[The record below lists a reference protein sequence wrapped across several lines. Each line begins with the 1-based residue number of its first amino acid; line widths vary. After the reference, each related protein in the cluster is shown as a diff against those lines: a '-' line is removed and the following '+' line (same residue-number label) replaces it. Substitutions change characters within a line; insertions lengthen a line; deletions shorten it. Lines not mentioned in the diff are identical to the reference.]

1 MNFTITS
8 HQIVW
13 ICGFIASVW
22 GVVKIIKE
30 LKKPSDDLKATVKRH
45 DELLH
50 KDNERLNSLEKITLN
65 QEGINKKLEEHT
77 RILSDHD
84 DRLEEDKKRGDLML
98 KANMAILDG
107 MLSEDDKESLK
118 ATRKE
123 IQDFLVEKNQ
133 EDRIMEEKEVKFEEL
148 SEEAQTEL
156 SNGKEEGEEECH
168 IQA

>member
-8 HQIVW
+8 QQIVW

-30 LKKPSDDLKATVKRH
+30 LKKPSDDLKAKVQRH

-65 QEGINKKLEEHT
+65 QEGINRKLEEHT

-118 ATRKE
+118 TTRKE
-123 IQDFLVEKNQ
+123 IQDFLVE
-133 EDRIMEEKEVKFEEL
+133 RIRRYNSWKK
-148 SEEAQTEL
+148 
-156 SNGKEEGEEECH
+156 KK
-168 IQA
+168 

>member
-1 MNFTITS
+1 MKVITIDLEY
-8 HQIVW
+8 VLW
-13 ICGFIASVW
+13 LLGFIASAW

-30 LKKPSDDLKATVKRH
+30 LKKPNDDLKETVRKHEEWLVRD
-45 DELLH
+45 DERV
-50 KDNERLNSLEKITLN
+50 KSIESLVIT
-65 QEGINKKLEEHT
+65 QEGINRKLEEHT

-123 IQDFLVEKNQ
+123 IQDFLVEKN
-133 EDRIMEEKEVKFEEL
+133 
-148 SEEAQTEL
+148 
-156 SNGKEEGEEECH
+156 
-168 IQA
+168 

>member
-1 MNFTITS
+1 MNFVITS
-8 HQIVW
+8 QQIVW
-13 ICGFIASVW
+13 ICGLIASIW
-22 GVVKIIKE
+22 GVVKIVKE
-30 LKKPSDDLKATVKRH
+30 LKKPSDDLKAKVQRH

-65 QEGINKKLEEHT
+65 QEGINRKLEEHT

-84 DRLEEDKKRGDLML
+84 ERLEEDKKRGDLML

-123 IQDFLVEKNQ
+123 IQDFLVEKN
-133 EDRIMEEKEVKFEEL
+133 
-148 SEEAQTEL
+148 
-156 SNGKEEGEEECH
+156 
-168 IQA
+168 

>member
-1 MNFTITS
+1 MDFTITS
-8 HQIVW
+8 QQIVW
-13 ICGFIASVW
+13 ICGFIASIW

-30 LKKPSDDLKATVKRH
+30 LKKPSDDLKETVKRH
-45 DELLH
+45 TELLH
-50 KDNERLNSLEKITLN
+50 RDNERLNSLEKITLN
-65 QEGINKKLEEHT
+65 QEGINRKLEEHT

-123 IQDFLVEKNQ
+123 IQDFLVEKN
-133 EDRIMEEKEVKFEEL
+133 
-148 SEEAQTEL
+148 
-156 SNGKEEGEEECH
+156 
-168 IQA
+168 

>member
-1 MNFTITS
+1 MEFTITS
-8 HQIVW
+8 QQILW
-13 ICGFIASVW
+13 ICGFIASVY
-22 GVVKIIKE
+22 GVYKIVKE
-30 LKKPSDDLKATVKRH
+30 LKKPSDDLKAKVQRH

-65 QEGINKKLEEHT
+65 QEGINRKLEEHT

-123 IQDFLVEKNQ
+123 IQDFLVEKN
-133 EDRIMEEKEVKFEEL
+133 
-148 SEEAQTEL
+148 
-156 SNGKEEGEEECH
+156 
-168 IQA
+168 

>member
-1 MNFTITS
+1 MDFTITS
-8 HQIVW
+8 QQIVW
-13 ICGFIASVW
+13 ICGFIASIW

-30 LKKPSDDLKATVKRH
+30 LKKPSDDLKAKVQRH

-65 QEGINKKLEEHT
+65 QEGINRKLEEHT

-84 DRLEEDKKRGDLML
+84 ERLEEDKKRGDLML

-123 IQDFLVEKNQ
+123 IQDFLVEKN
-133 EDRIMEEKEVKFEEL
+133 
-148 SEEAQTEL
+148 
-156 SNGKEEGEEECH
+156 
-168 IQA
+168 

>member
-1 MNFTITS
+1 MDFTITS
-8 HQIVW
+8 QQIVW

-30 LKKPSDDLKATVKRH
+30 LKKPSDDLKAKVQRH

-65 QEGINKKLEEHT
+65 QEGINRKLEEHT

-123 IQDFLVEKNQ
+123 IQDFLVEKN
-133 EDRIMEEKEVKFEEL
+133 
-148 SEEAQTEL
+148 
-156 SNGKEEGEEECH
+156 
-168 IQA
+168 

>member
-1 MNFTITS
+1 MEFTITS
-8 HQIVW
+8 QQILW
-13 ICGFIASVW
+13 ICGFIASIW
-22 GVVKIIKE
+22 GVVKIVKE
-30 LKKPSDDLKATVKRH
+30 LKKPSDDLKAKVQRH

-65 QEGINKKLEEHT
+65 QEGINRKLEEHT

-84 DRLEEDKKRGDLML
+84 ERLEEDKKRGDLML

-123 IQDFLVEKNQ
+123 IQDFLVEKN
-133 EDRIMEEKEVKFEEL
+133 
-148 SEEAQTEL
+148 
-156 SNGKEEGEEECH
+156 
-168 IQA
+168 

>member
-50 KDNERLNSLEKITLN
+50 KDNERLNSLEKIMLN

-77 RILSDHD
+77 RLLSDHD

-123 IQDFLVEKNQ
+123 IQDFLVEKN
-133 EDRIMEEKEVKFEEL
+133 
-148 SEEAQTEL
+148 
-156 SNGKEEGEEECH
+156 
-168 IQA
+168 

>member
-1 MNFTITS
+1 MDFTITS
-8 HQIVW
+8 QQIVW
-13 ICGFIASVW
+13 ICGFIASIW

-30 LKKPSDDLKATVKRH
+30 LKKPNDDLKATVKRH

-65 QEGINKKLEEHT
+65 QEGINRKLEEHT

-123 IQDFLVEKNQ
+123 IQDFLVEKN
-133 EDRIMEEKEVKFEEL
+133 
-148 SEEAQTEL
+148 
-156 SNGKEEGEEECH
+156 
-168 IQA
+168 

>member
-1 MNFTITS
+1 MEFTITS
-8 HQIVW
+8 QQILW
-13 ICGFIASVW
+13 ICGFIASIW
-22 GVVKIIKE
+22 GVVKIVKE
-30 LKKPSDDLKATVKRH
+30 LKRPSDDLKAKVQRH

-65 QEGINKKLEEHT
+65 QEGINRKLEEHT

-84 DRLEEDKKRGDLML
+84 ERLEEDKKRGDLML

-123 IQDFLVEKNQ
+123 IQDFLVEKN
-133 EDRIMEEKEVKFEEL
+133 
-148 SEEAQTEL
+148 
-156 SNGKEEGEEECH
+156 
-168 IQA
+168 

>member
-1 MNFTITS
+1 MGKVITIDLEY
-8 HQIVW
+8 VLW
-13 ICGFIASVW
+13 LLGFIASAW

-30 LKKPSDDLKATVKRH
+30 LKKPNDDLKVMVKRH

-50 KDNERLNSLEKITLN
+50 RGNERLNSLERIALN
-65 QEGINKKLEEHT
+65 QESINRKLEEHT

-123 IQDFLVEKNQ
+123 IQDFLVEKN
-133 EDRIMEEKEVKFEEL
+133 
-148 SEEAQTEL
+148 
-156 SNGKEEGEEECH
+156 
-168 IQA
+168 

>member
-1 MNFTITS
+1 MDFTITS
-8 HQIVW
+8 QQIVW
-13 ICGFIASVW
+13 ICGFIASIW

-30 LKKPSDDLKATVKRH
+30 LKKPSDDLKAKVQRH

-50 KDNERLNSLEKITLN
+50 KDNERLNSLEKVTLN
-65 QEGINKKLEEHT
+65 QEGINRKLEEHT

-123 IQDFLVEKNQ
+123 IQDFLVEKN
-133 EDRIMEEKEVKFEEL
+133 
-148 SEEAQTEL
+148 
-156 SNGKEEGEEECH
+156 
-168 IQA
+168 

>member
-1 MNFTITS
+1 MDFTITS
-8 HQIVW
+8 QQIVW
-13 ICGFIASVW
+13 ICGFIASIW

-30 LKKPSDDLKATVKRH
+30 LKKPSDDLKTKVQRH

-65 QEGINKKLEEHT
+65 QEGINRKLEEHT

-123 IQDFLVEKNQ
+123 IQDFLVEKN
-133 EDRIMEEKEVKFEEL
+133 
-148 SEEAQTEL
+148 
-156 SNGKEEGEEECH
+156 
-168 IQA
+168 

>member
-1 MNFTITS
+1 MEFTITS
-8 HQIVW
+8 QQILW
-13 ICGFIASVW
+13 ICGFIASIW

-65 QEGINKKLEEHT
+65 QEGINRKLEEHT

-84 DRLEEDKKRGDLML
+84 ERLEEDKKRGDLML

-123 IQDFLVEKNQ
+123 IQDFLVEKN
-133 EDRIMEEKEVKFEEL
+133 
-148 SEEAQTEL
+148 
-156 SNGKEEGEEECH
+156 
-168 IQA
+168 

>member
-1 MNFTITS
+1 MDFTITS
-8 HQIVW
+8 QQIVW
-13 ICGFIASVW
+13 ICGFIASIW

-77 RILSDHD
+77 RLLSDHD

-123 IQDFLVEKNQ
+123 IQDFLVEKN
-133 EDRIMEEKEVKFEEL
+133 
-148 SEEAQTEL
+148 
-156 SNGKEEGEEECH
+156 
-168 IQA
+168 

>member
-1 MNFTITS
+1 MQEFTITS
-8 HQIVW
+8 SQILGV
-13 ICGFIASVW
+13 CGFIASLWTVY
-22 GVVKIIKE
+22 KIILE
-30 LKKPSDDLKATVKRH
+30 LKKPSDDLKTKVQRH

-65 QEGINKKLEEHT
+65 QEGINRKLEEHT

-84 DRLEEDKKRGDLML
+84 ERLEEDKKRGDLML

-123 IQDFLVEKNQ
+123 IQDFLVEKN
-133 EDRIMEEKEVKFEEL
+133 
-148 SEEAQTEL
+148 
-156 SNGKEEGEEECH
+156 
-168 IQA
+168 

>member
-30 LKKPSDDLKATVKRH
+30 LKKPSDDLKAKVQRH

-65 QEGINKKLEEHT
+65 QEGINRKLEEHT

-98 KANMAILDG
+98 KVNMAILDG

-123 IQDFLVEKNQ
+123 IQDFLVEKN
-133 EDRIMEEKEVKFEEL
+133 
-148 SEEAQTEL
+148 
-156 SNGKEEGEEECH
+156 
-168 IQA
+168 

>member
-1 MNFTITS
+1 MDFVITS
-8 HQIVW
+8 QQIVW
-13 ICGFIASVW
+13 ICGFIVSIW

-30 LKKPSDDLKATVKRH
+30 LKKPSDDLKAKVQRH

-65 QEGINKKLEEHT
+65 QEGINRKLEEHT

-84 DRLEEDKKRGDLML
+84 ERLEEDKKRGDLML

-123 IQDFLVEKNQ
+123 IQDFLVEKN
-133 EDRIMEEKEVKFEEL
+133 
-148 SEEAQTEL
+148 
-156 SNGKEEGEEECH
+156 
-168 IQA
+168 

>member
-1 MNFTITS
+1 MDFVITGQ
-8 HQIVW
+8 QIVW
-13 ICGFIASVW
+13 ICGFIASIW
-22 GVVKIIKE
+22 GVVKIVKE
-30 LKKPSDDLKATVKRH
+30 LKKPNDDLKAKVQRH

-65 QEGINKKLEEHT
+65 QEGINRKLEEHT

-84 DRLEEDKKRGDLML
+84 ERLEEDKKRGDLML

-123 IQDFLVEKNQ
+123 IQDFLVEKN
-133 EDRIMEEKEVKFEEL
+133 
-148 SEEAQTEL
+148 
-156 SNGKEEGEEECH
+156 
-168 IQA
+168 